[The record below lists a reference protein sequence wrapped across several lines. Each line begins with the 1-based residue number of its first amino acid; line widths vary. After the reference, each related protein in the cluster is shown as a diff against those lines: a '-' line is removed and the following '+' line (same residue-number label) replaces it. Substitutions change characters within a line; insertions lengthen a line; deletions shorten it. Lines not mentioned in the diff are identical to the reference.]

1 MFVGNKAGELLV
13 IHLPSRSVVVR
24 SAVHPGP
31 VERVAVTYTQG
42 ATLLVSASKELV
54 CVYTVGF
61 ERSLL
66 TLVCSCKPPS
76 SSRASLVAQVS
87 CSPDGA
93 WTLLTPLP
101 LWVSG

>member
-1 MFVGNKAGELLV
+1 MRTHSHTQRSEQL
-13 IHLPSRSVVVR
+13 SRM
-24 SAVHPGP
+24 
-31 VERVAVTYTQG
+31 QG

-76 SSRASLVAQVS
+76 SSRASLVAHVS

-93 WTLLTPLP
+93 RNAADARPLAQRM
-101 LWVSG
+101 